1 MQGYPTQILTENELA
16 DLTAM
21 AYSQVPCRA
30 ESLPRDDQT
39 DFTSLHDSNTVPC
52 DDSSSITSKG
62 DSTKRLPGEGRED
75 SSDSEGSTTSF
86 MLDPDPRFKLT

>member
-1 MQGYPTQILTENELA
+1 MQGYPKQILTANELA
-16 DLTAM
+16 DLTGM
-21 AYSQVPCRA
+21 AYRQVPCRA

-39 DFTSLHDSNTVPC
+39 DFTSLHDSNTAPC

-62 DSTKRLPGEGRED
+62 DSTKRLPGEGTED
-75 SSDSEGSTTSF
+75 SSDSEASTTSF